1 MQDVI
6 YRLIDM
12 KRLFFI
18 FVFIACVFETYGQQ
32 ENLSNS
38 VAPIQDGPPVDGY
51 YEKSDI
57 ENRKVI
63 PYSHIRSVD
72 VMYSKRVWREIDLR
86 DRLNASF
93 ASPKSRLIDILMK
106 AIMAGELTAYDPI
119 PTKEDP
125 NGDSFKTPLDPSKL
139 MSNIA
144 DSVFVPEFDSEGNQ
158 IGGQFQSGEFNTDSI
173 FKFRIKEDWIFDK
186 QRSVFEPRIIGI
198 APLIPIKAA
207 DVYLDPQPAFWVY
220 FPEARHILVNKE
232 VVNRNNDATG
242 LSYDDVFIKRIFSS
256 YVVKQS
262 NPEDLRIKD
271 YKEGVDRLYESE
283 KIKQTLLNYEHDL
296 WSY

>member
-6 YRLIDM
+6 YRMIEM

-18 FVFIACVFETYGQQ
+18 LACMAFVCKTYGQQ

-38 VAPIQDGPPVDGY
+38 VTPIQDGPPVDGY

-144 DSVFVPEFDSEGNQ
+144 DSVFVPEFDNEGNQ

>member
-6 YRLIDM
+6 YRMIAM
-12 KRLFFI
+12 KKLFFI
-18 FVFIACVFETYGQQ
+18 LACMAFVCKTYGQQ

-38 VAPIQDGPPVDGY
+38 VTPIQDGPPVDGY

-63 PYSHIRSVD
+63 PYSHVRSVD

-144 DSVFVPEFDSEGNQ
+144 DSVFVPEFDNEGNQ

>member
-6 YRLIDM
+6 YRMIEM

-18 FVFIACVFETYGQQ
+18 LACIAFVCKTYGQQ

-38 VAPIQDGPPVDGY
+38 VTPIQDGPPVDGY

-63 PYSHIRSVD
+63 PYSHVRSVD

-144 DSVFVPEFDSEGNQ
+144 DSVFVPEFDNEGNQ